1 MLGPIMAVAGEK
13 PDALGTAASQEPEAI
28 VLYLVNPVRA
38 GRWSL
43 DRARQARLDKIGKG
57 TQTT

>member
-57 TQTT
+57 TQTP